1 MSIKLFIFR
10 NCELIS
16 VLILALFAENGRFK
30 DGKSTIELAKLFKAL
45 VACRIQSLIALSR
58 CDSGFPDQRF

>member
-1 MSIKLFIFR
+1 MSIELLIFG

-16 VLILALFAENGRFK
+16 VLVLALFAENGRFK
-30 DGKSTIELAKLFKAL
+30 DGKSAIELAKLFKAL